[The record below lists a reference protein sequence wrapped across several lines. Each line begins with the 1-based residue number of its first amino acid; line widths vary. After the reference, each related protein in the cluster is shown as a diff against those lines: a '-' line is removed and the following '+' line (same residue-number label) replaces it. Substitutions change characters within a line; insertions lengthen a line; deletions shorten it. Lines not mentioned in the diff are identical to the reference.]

1 MNGLPPLSDKLFYSA
16 YEDVPSD
23 LRSRS
28 CGGPRPALTAPRRAF
43 PRYRPRRGIR
53 RKELGAAAGSAGRAP
68 ASPPDTA
75 THAGSRRSPGLPSA
89 YVRGG
94 ARPGAATRT
103 VPRVLRRC
111 NRGACCDRCVGGCV
125 EAAAAAEQKQKQSRR
140 AYLPKLGVVEF
151 RRLSPKSC
159 GFLGKC
165 FRYKY
170 DYVLD
175 YRAFSRL
182 IFNER
187 PPGGRLKRAKDPN
200 GSLITT

>member
-1 MNGLPPLSDKLFYSA
+1 MKTSRPTSA
-16 YEDVPSD
+16 AGAAAA
-23 LRSRS
+23 R
-28 CGGPRPALTAPRRAF
+28 RPALTAPRRAF
-43 PRYRPRRGIR
+43 LVTAHVGGSGERSWGQQQAPPDGRPPHLRTPPRM
-53 RKELGAAAGSAGRAP
+53 RAP
-68 ASPPDTA
+68 GVLPASV
-75 THAGSRRSPGLPSA
+75 GL
-89 YVRGG
+89 
-94 ARPGAATRT
+94 RPGRGPSWSGHTDRSKSVAT
-103 VPRVLRRC
+103 VQPR
-111 NRGACCDRCVGGCV
+111 ACCDRCVGGCV